1 MLDKKLLLEKV
12 KKKLGVYFTFIYG
25 EDFALARCEN
35 NQIDYIIFNEMGI
48 PCAIRQGYVDIN
60 QFLKEDNNI
69 QPIKLV
75 DYIDLKTFSSLYQQA
90 KDNMYS

>member
-12 KKKLGVYFTFIYG
+12 KKEPGIYFTFIYG

-48 PCAIRQGYVDIN
+48 PCAIRQG
-60 QFLKEDNNI
+60 
-69 QPIKLV
+69 
-75 DYIDLKTFSSLYQQA
+75 
-90 KDNMYS
+90 